1 MRTSAAPHPVAAR
14 SLLGGG
20 LGGGGRALDLCRRF
34 LAFPVLNR
42 LECLSPAP
50 QKVKCRRKTEKLRR
64 MSCWPWRVFMMEMN
78 SEKQSL
84 SKVEKPGSIWTCPKI
99 SRYLW
104 AVSSYYLKQIF
115 LNKGSSQF
123 LSVPKLFI
131 ILCFKASV
139 VDGRVADLMPVAA
152 LIENWAGRE
161 QFSVWFR
168 LYDPELGYYPAC
180 FSHPN
185 RLTSTSSAMSHWL
198 LNRGTKRENEIMD
211 VKILGK
217 I

>member
-1 MRTSAAPHPVAAR
+1 MCDWSFTIFFSDGLFSPESYLTDKVSSRRHHSRPLWKRLVLLQSFWNMSPAWHCQFDRRVRTSAAPHPVAAR

-99 SRYLW
+99 SRYL
-104 AVSSYYLKQIF
+104 
-115 LNKGSSQF
+115 
-123 LSVPKLFI
+123 
-131 ILCFKASV
+131 
-139 VDGRVADLMPVAA
+139 
-152 LIENWAGRE
+152 
-161 QFSVWFR
+161 
-168 LYDPELGYYPAC
+168 
-180 FSHPN
+180 
-185 RLTSTSSAMSHWL
+185 
-198 LNRGTKRENEIMD
+198 
-211 VKILGK
+211 
-217 I
+217 